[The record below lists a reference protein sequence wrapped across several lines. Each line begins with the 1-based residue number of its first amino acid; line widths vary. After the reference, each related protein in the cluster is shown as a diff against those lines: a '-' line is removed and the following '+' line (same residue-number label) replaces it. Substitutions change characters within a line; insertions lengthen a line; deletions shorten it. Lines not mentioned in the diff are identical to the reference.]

1 MALLRLS
8 PHSITSLLPECPD
21 EDPEFISHVPS
32 SVEDI
37 RSSMDFLASVDE
49 LVWKRSLP
57 VHGNGVLEPL
67 YSRTNMNAL
76 IERLALWEKTIRGP
90 HKA

>member
-1 MALLRLS
+1 M
-8 PHSITSLLPECPD
+8 SLLPECPD
-21 EDPEFISHVPS
+21 EDPEFVSLPPS

-37 RSSMDFLASVDE
+37 QSSMNFLASVDE

-57 VHGNGVLEPL
+57 IHGGDVLEPL
-67 YSRTNMNAL
+67 YSRVNMDAL
-76 IERLALWEKTIRGP
+76 MQRLALWEKTVRGP